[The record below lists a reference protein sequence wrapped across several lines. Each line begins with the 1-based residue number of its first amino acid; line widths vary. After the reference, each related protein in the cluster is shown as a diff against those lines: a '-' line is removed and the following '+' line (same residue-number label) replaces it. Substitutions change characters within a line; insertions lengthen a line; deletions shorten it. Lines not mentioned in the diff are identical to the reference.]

1 MLDAGIGNHL
11 QYIFI
16 TGGRATSD
24 NLTIKNLELAMC

>member
-11 QYIFI
+11 QYI